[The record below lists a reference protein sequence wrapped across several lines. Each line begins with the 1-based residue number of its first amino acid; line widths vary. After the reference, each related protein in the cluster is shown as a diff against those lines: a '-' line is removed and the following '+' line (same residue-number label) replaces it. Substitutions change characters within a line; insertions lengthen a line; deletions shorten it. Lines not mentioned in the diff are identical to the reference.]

1 MPPVVAFFNG
11 DKSELFATANTAA
24 PFLASGYGGSQAN
37 NRKLFQ

>member
-11 DKSELFATANTAA
+11 DESGLFATLNTAA
-24 PFLASGYGGSQAN
+24 PFFTSEYGGSQAN